1 MLKPLYD
8 KVIIELVKDEK
19 TLASG
24 FVISSDEKPQEAIV
38 IAVGTGVTT
47 NSGVHVPIP
56 LEVGQKVLFA
66 KYSGDEITHDNKTY
80 TIIGYNDI
88 LAVI

>member
-8 KVIIELVKDEK
+8 KVVIETIKDEK

-24 FVISSDEKPQEAIV
+24 FVLSLDEKPQEAIV

-47 NSGVHVPIP
+47 NTGAHVPIP
-56 LEVGQKVLFA
+56 LKVGQNVLFA
-66 KYSGDEITHDNKTY
+66 KYSGDEIIHDSKTY
-80 TIIGYNDI
+80 VIISYNDI